1 MLRNISRLTVEGYVR
16 LARLPADTL
25 VRFAGGA
32 NGGTGAAVGVK
43 LALDRAEAAFRA
55 AAGTIL
61 GDEVLR
67 EDGRRRAQAAS
78 ERERA
83 LDLRRA
89 ADRRSEQSDE
99 RLAERRD
106 QAERKREEAERDAE
120 QKRRRAQRDRDARKA
135 RAAETAQ
142 GRKQAAQKS
151 SQATKQSAAERA
163 RRNRLEALDAK
174 SEALDEQE
182 TALAAADEARRL
194 KAAATQV
201 KAARKSGR

>member
-1 MLRNISRLTVEGYVR
+1 MLRTVSRLTIEGYLR
-16 LARLPADTL
+16 LARLPADAL
-25 VRFAGGA
+25 VRLAGGA
-32 NGGTGAAVGVK
+32 NGGTGGAVGVK

-67 EDGRRRAQAAS
+67 EDGRRRAEAAS

-106 QAERKREEAERDAE
+106 EAESKREEAERDAE
-120 QKRRRAQRDRDARKA
+120 QKRQRARRDADARKA
-135 RAAETAQ
+135 RAAEIAQ
-142 GRKQAAQKS
+142 ARKQAAQKS
-151 SQATKQSAAERA
+151 AQATKRSASERA
-163 RRNRLEALDAK
+163 RRNRLEALDVK
-174 SEALDEQE
+174 SEALDEQAA
-182 TALAAADEARRL
+182 ALAAADEAWRL
-194 KAAATQV
+194 KTAAAQV
-201 KAARKSGR
+201 KAARKR